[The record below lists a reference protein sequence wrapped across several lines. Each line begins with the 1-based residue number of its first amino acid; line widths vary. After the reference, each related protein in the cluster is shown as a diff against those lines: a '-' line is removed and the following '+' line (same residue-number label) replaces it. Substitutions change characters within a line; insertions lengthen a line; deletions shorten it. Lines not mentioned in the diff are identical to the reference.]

1 LCSSGGGGGGS
12 NSSARRPAAAPTRGR
27 EQRGS
32 QFCLALQP
40 QQPHSFCNNARASL
54 VVEAKRWTTAPTT
67 TVVVVMAILATS
79 FIAHV
84 ATASATLY
92 DSLVPPPSCTSSTVV
107 VVAVG
112 ASTATRSSS
121 ESRRTWPEIQ
131 TSISQAN
138 DTLASLVQNWPRAVI
153 DCTYADVP
161 RDLWQ
166 QSNKAYALGKRL
178 RRWHC
183 LTSRFRSCRAR
194 PSWERCATIW
204 VARALDPWHRSNQ
217 SCKAAVYKLVDI
229 DNDLT
234 VDQVE
239 LILQTVENAERA
251 QLVRADSLSYA
262 ARRDSTALN
271 NFVPTMSN
279 AMATDPATNLWQ
291 CKLATEEAIRDL
303 DTLLALL
310 PN

>member
-1 LCSSGGGGGGS
+1 
-12 NSSARRPAAAPTRGR
+12 
-27 EQRGS
+27 
-32 QFCLALQP
+32 
-40 QQPHSFCNNARASL
+40 
-54 VVEAKRWTTAPTT
+54 
-67 TVVVVMAILATS
+67 
-79 FIAHV
+79 
-84 ATASATLY
+84 
-92 DSLVPPPSCTSSTVV
+92 

-121 ESRRTWPEIQ
+121 SSESRRTWSEIQ
-131 TSISQAN
+131 TSISQAK
-138 DTLASLVQNWPRAVI
+138 DALASLVQNWPRAVM

-161 RDLWQ
+161 RDVLQ
-166 QSNKAYALGKRL
+166 QSNKAYALGKRP

-183 LTSRFRSCRAR
+183 LTSRSRSCRAR

-217 SCKAAVYKLVDI
+217 SCKAAVYKLVNT

-239 LILQTVENAERA
+239 LVLQTVENAERA

-262 ARRDSTALN
+262 ASGTLPPSTFFA
-271 NFVPTMSN
+271 PTMSN

-291 CKLATEEAIRDL
+291 CKLAIEEAIRDL